1 MLLLLAVAKLIVKRT
16 QGKSYIY
23 KITKSNR
30 RLIKQVKK
38 HKVRTDRVIDPL
50 PSEIDNHADTTC
62 FAKNFRVISF
72 TS

>member
-1 MLLLLAVAKLIVKRT
+1 VLLILITVKIVIKRT
-16 QGKSYIY
+16 QGKLSIY
-23 KITKSNR
+23 KITTSNR

>member
-1 MLLLLAVAKLIVKRT
+1 MLLILITVKIVIKRT
-16 QGKSYIY
+16 QGKLSIY
-23 KITKSNR
+23 KITTSNR